1 MKEHRSGESC
11 LFTVQMVDIERGR
24 RFEVEN
30 LFIGTHFQ
38 IVRPVPSDHVVVVVK
53 APYHFAGLFTVSI
66 LRTSV
71 EKCVFLQTHNQGL
84 CQLFL
89 TVSLDLLA

>member
-1 MKEHRSGESC
+1 MQ
-11 LFTVQMVDIERGR
+11 VVDIERGR

-38 IVRPVPSDHVVVVVK
+38 IVRSVPSDQVVVVVK
-53 APYHFAGLFTVSI
+53 APYHYAGLFTVSI
-66 LRTSV
+66 LKTNV

-84 CQLFL
+84 YQLFL
-89 TVSLDLLA
+89 TVSLDLLSGSKCNTQVN

>member
-1 MKEHRSGESC
+1 M
-11 LFTVQMVDIERGR
+11 QMVDIERGR

-38 IVRPVPSDHVVVVVK
+38 IVRPVPSHQVVVVVK
-53 APYHFAGLFTVSI
+53 APYHFAGLVTLSI

-71 EKCVFLQTHNQGL
+71 EKCVFL
-84 CQLFL
+84 
-89 TVSLDLLA
+89 

>member
-1 MKEHRSGESC
+1 M
-11 LFTVQMVDIERGR
+11 QMVDIERGR

-71 EKCVFLQTHNQGL
+71 EKWFFYKHTIKVCVSCF
-84 CQLFL
+84 
-89 TVSLDLLA
+89 

>member
-1 MKEHRSGESC
+1 
-11 LFTVQMVDIERGR
+11 MVDIERGR

-38 IVRPVPSDHVVVVVK
+38 IVRPVPSDQVVVVVK
-53 APYHFAGLFTVSI
+53 APYHFAGLVTLSI
-66 LRTSV
+66 LRTSL
-71 EKCVFLQTHNQGL
+71 KKWFFLQTHNQGL

-89 TVSLDLLA
+89 TVTWDLRA

>member
-1 MKEHRSGESC
+1 
-11 LFTVQMVDIERGR
+11 MVDIERGR

-71 EKCVFLQTHNQGL
+71 KKCFFTNTQSRFVSAVFDGVLGPTCLERH
-84 CQLFL
+84 
-89 TVSLDLLA
+89 T